1 MNPILK
7 KNIAVFSGL
16 NYNSHAPTKRGTTD
30 PLLWQSI
37 DGQKKKRES
46 VEKTEISR
54 ISAPALCNKL
64 KSTGPASPAC
74 RSDSSS
80 GICSKVDALRVDVD
94 VTDKSRILSG
104 QISAGHHFLEVERWL
119 RRLTATIGSLLR
131 SAARR
136 KNMPIIHVLL
146 TALFV
151 AAAFAAPAEAQQV
164 TFMTGPQGGVWV
176 PLGGALKGMWEKAI
190 PGLQVTAIPG
200 AGIANVRGV
209 DEDKAQ
215 IGFGNTITTVDGIEG
230 RPPYPKKVTKV
241 CQLANLYPQYFQVVV
256 LANAKINTV
265 ADFKGK
271 PIVVQP
277 KGNTAE
283 LVTQHILQVHGLS
296 YSQVKASF
304 QASYTDAVDML
315 KDGHAQAFT
324 LGTTVPASS
333 VMDLAS
339 ARDIKLIGIDDKI
352 LADMKKINPGY
363 SKNTI
368 PANTYPKQEKPLDVI
383 GYATH
388 IVVSCELPEQMVY
401 TMVKTMAA
409 NVTDMT
415 AVNKAIA
422 GLTPKMMAEDV
433 GVPFHTGAAK
443 YYKEAKAM

>member
-1 MNPILK
+1 MRFIR
-7 KNIAVFSGL
+7 A
-16 NYNSHAPTKRGTTD
+16 
-30 PLLWQSI
+30 
-37 DGQKKKRES
+37 
-46 VEKTEISR
+46 
-54 ISAPALCNKL
+54 
-64 KSTGPASPAC
+64 
-74 RSDSSS
+74 
-80 GICSKVDALRVDVD
+80 
-94 VTDKSRILSG
+94 
-104 QISAGHHFLEVERWL
+104 
-119 RRLTATIGSLLR
+119 
-131 SAARR
+131 
-136 KNMPIIHVLL
+136 LL
-146 TALFV
+146 TALVTSAALVAPV
-151 AAAFAAPAEAQQV
+151 AAQQL

-215 IGFGNTITTVDGIEG
+215 VGFGNTITTVDGIEG

-256 LANAKINTV
+256 LASAKVNTV
-265 ADFKGK
+265 ADLKGK

-283 LVTQHILQVHGLS
+283 LVTQHILQVHGLT

-352 LADMKKINPGY
+352 LADMRKINPGY

-388 IVVSCELPEQMVY
+388 LVVACDLPDQMVY
-401 TMVKTMAA
+401 NMVKAMAA
-409 NVTDMT
+409 NVNDMA
-415 AVNKAIA
+415 AVNKAIT

-433 GVPFHTGAAK
+433 GVPFHAGAAK

>member
-1 MNPILK
+1 MRFIQTLV
-7 KNIAVFSGL
+7 IAF
-16 NYNSHAPTKRGTTD
+16 
-30 PLLWQSI
+30 
-37 DGQKKKRES
+37 
-46 VEKTEISR
+46 
-54 ISAPALCNKL
+54 
-64 KSTGPASPAC
+64 
-74 RSDSSS
+74 
-80 GICSKVDALRVDVD
+80 
-94 VTDKSRILSG
+94 
-104 QISAGHHFLEVERWL
+104 
-119 RRLTATIGSLLR
+119 TA
-131 SAARR
+131 SAALAG
-136 KNMPIIHVLL
+136 P
-146 TALFV
+146 V
-151 AAAFAAPAEAQQV
+151 AAQQL

-190 PGLQVTAIPG
+190 PGLQVTAVPG

-256 LANAKINTV
+256 LASAKVNTV
-265 ADFKGK
+265 ADLKGR

-283 LVTQHILQVHGLS
+283 LVTQHILQVHGLT

-304 QASYTDAVDML
+304 QASYTDAVDLM

-352 LADMKKINPGY
+352 FADMKKINPGY
-363 SKNTI
+363 SKSTI
-368 PANTYPKQEKPLDVI
+368 PPNTYPKQEKPVDVI

-388 IVVSCELPEQMVY
+388 IVVACDLPEQAVY
-401 TMVKTMAA
+401 TMVKTMAT
-409 NVTDMT
+409 NVNDMA
-415 AVNKAIA
+415 AVNKAIS
-422 GLTPKMMAEDV
+422 GLTPKMMAEDI
-433 GVPFHTGAAK
+433 GVPFHRGAEK
-443 YYKEAKAM
+443 FYKEAKAM